1 MSIFTVFAAAA
12 DDVIGKISPPPFINL
27 PGINTT
33 TGQLTGPISLLNS
46 LLKLVFIVAGLWA
59 FLNLILAGFAFI
71 SAGGEPKNVTKA
83 WDKIWQT
90 LVGLLIIVASFLLAA
105 IFGMLF
111 FQSPTAILQPS
122 FPTPKL

>member
-1 MSIFTVFAAAA
+1 MSIFTVFAVTT
-12 DDVIGKISPPPFINL
+12 DDVIGKVTPPPFIKL
-27 PGINTT
+27 PGIDPT

-59 FLNLILAGFAFI
+59 FLNLILAGFGFI
-71 SAGGEPKNVTKA
+71 SAGGDPKNVTKA

-105 IFGMLF
+105 IFGMLLF
-111 FQSPTAILQPS
+111 KDPTAILQP
-122 FPTPKL
+122 KLK